1 MSSGGVA
8 SAVDGVLTALEEV
21 AASDVDKAGALLAAM
36 QSG

>member
-21 AASDVDKAGALLAAM
+21 AASHVD
-36 QSG
+36 